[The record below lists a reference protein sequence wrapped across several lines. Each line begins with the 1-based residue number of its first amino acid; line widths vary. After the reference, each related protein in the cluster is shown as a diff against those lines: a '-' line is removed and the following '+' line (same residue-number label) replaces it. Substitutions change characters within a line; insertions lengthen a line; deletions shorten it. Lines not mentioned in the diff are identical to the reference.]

1 MAEREYGA
9 SLTTVTEA
17 SNIISVLKINV
28 DAYPYSVVRSRPRHN
43 ASDAVKSPPDA
54 SKLKARSDSLVTGT
68 EARQIAKKVSDST
81 VTLPAS
87 GNDQPAPTYGPS
99 FYFRDSF
106 FTFNPNT
113 VDLNRIGIVYEYGDY
128 YYICLELPHPSSG
141 VFMEQSG
148 FVLRTVVGPYLAA
161 EWASLTK
168 EHIGEYG
175 IAVCGDDRRWKVHG
189 QVLWAVQN
197 SCRKTATALYHTP
210 GWLSQCHEEEV
221 RYNLGRWFKQAVY
234 SVYLDEKERTN
245 PNDEEADKF
254 MEEFMVFD

>member
-9 SLTTVTEA
+9 SLTTATEA

-28 DAYPYSVVRSRPRHN
+28 DAYPYRSIRWRPRHN
-43 ASDAVKSPPDA
+43 ASDAVKSTPDA
-54 SKLKARSDSLVTGT
+54 SKIKARSDSLVTGT
-68 EARQIAKKVSDST
+68 ETRQTAKKVSDST

-87 GNDQPAPTYGPS
+87 GSDQPAPAYGPS
-99 FYFRDSF
+99 FYFRDTF

-113 VDLNRIGIVYEYGDY
+113 VDLNRIGIAYEYGDY

-148 FVLRTVVGPYLAA
+148 FVPRSVVGPYLAV

-189 QVLWAVQN
+189 QVLRAVQN

-210 GWLSQCHEEEV
+210 RWLSQCHEEEV
-221 RYNLGRWFKQAVY
+221 RYNLGRWFKQAVH
-234 SVYLDEKERTN
+234 SVYQHEKEKTN